1 MFVHAIVQFLK
12 RIWVPSQ
19 DSSSPD
25 GGYWSLVPTQVSEN
39 DPLPVDISLS
49 GSLIDKSSGRPH
61 LLVRVG
67 DNLNSPLFVK
77 SSNVDILLVSTTTVT
92 TATNRDLMENT
103 NTETPTLDN
112 CGQYRKL
119 VWFYF
124 RTGNAPTTYR
134 ILARTTDLSAQP
146 LGTGWQQLA
155 QSNLPGNANE
165 WGRIEI
171 PTTGDGYYDQYRV
184 EVYRTDGSNYTLTS
198 KLIGVRG

>member
-1 MFVHAIVQFLK
+1 MPVRFL
-12 RIWVPSQ
+12 RNASELA
-19 DSSSPD
+19 D
-25 GGYWSLVPTQVSEN
+25 VSIES
-39 DPLPVDISLS
+39 PLPVQVANAKPVPADT
-49 GSLIDKSSGRPH
+49 
-61 LLVRVG
+61 LLVA
-67 DNLNSPLFVK
+67 
-77 SSNVDILLVSTTTVT
+77 TTTVNT
-92 TATNRDLMENT
+92 TTNRDLMENT

-124 RTGNAPTTYR
+124 RTGAATTTYR

-146 LGTGWQQLA
+146 LGTGWQELA
-155 QSNLPGNANE
+155 TGTLPPGANS

-184 EVYRTDGSNYTLTS
+184 EVYRTDGNNYTLTS

>member
-1 MFVHAIVQFLK
+1 MTIEFSRDDQRTKETVS
-12 RIWVPSQ
+12 PS
-19 DSSSPD
+19 
-25 GGYWSLVPTQVSEN
+25 T
-39 DPLPVDISLS
+39 PLPVRDTRRLV
-49 GSLIDKSSGRPH
+49 DT
-61 LLVRVG
+61 LLVA
-67 DNLNSPLFVK
+67 
-77 SSNVDILLVSTTTVT
+77 ITTV

-119 VWFYF
+119 IWFYF
-124 RTGNAPTTYR
+124 RTGNAATTYR

-146 LGTGWQQLA
+146 LGAGWQELA
-155 QSNLPGNANE
+155 TGTLPPGANS

-171 PTTGDGYYDQYRV
+171 PTTGDGYYDQYRI